1 MADSKLRN
9 LLPFRLILFIL
20 MIVVIAYLGFAF
32 ARQAVASQQRREA
45 LRQMEQDVAIAQK
58 KTEWLE
64 ERLEYIQSPEAAEE
78 WARENGWVK
87 DGEVAVVIV
96 APAAM
101 DALAPEGEANDAAA
115 LGSNREAW
123 WDLFFGEP

>member
-1 MADSKLRN
+1 MANSEMRN

-58 KTEWLE
+58 KTDWLE
-64 ERLEYIQSPEAAEE
+64 GRLRYVQSPEAAEE

-87 DGEVAVVIV
+87 DGEVSVVIV

-101 DALAPEGEANDAAA
+101 EAPVPEGESDDAVS
-115 LGSNREAW
+115 LDSNREAW
-123 WDLFFGEP
+123 WQLFLGEP